1 MRMPFF
7 VFDALPTA
15 CIPLIRDPELYARI
29 RGHKRQHPV
38 RYFMQKPS
46 RPFPVPIRVAPVAM
60 GDTALTQV
68 HFTALPPLSLYVH
81 IPWCVR
87 KCPYCDFNSHE
98 AKGAIPEREYV
109 DALIADL
116 EFDLPRV
123 WGRKL
128 KSIFIGGGTPSL
140 FSPDSIDR
148 LLSAVRA
155 RLPFISPDIEVTL
168 EANPGTVEQGK
179 FAELRAAGI
188 NRLSIGVQSFDAGAL
203 ERLGRIHGAKEAIRA
218 VEQAHAAGFDN
229 FNLDL
234 MFGLP
239 DQTQAAAANDVATAI
254 ALEPAHIS
262 YYQLTLEPNTLFAA
276 RPPVLP
282 EDDAIAA
289 IQERG
294 QQTLAK
300 HGYRQYEVS
309 AYARAEKQC
318 VHNLNYWMF
327 GDYLGIGAGA
337 HAKISD
343 AQTQSIKRLWKMKN
357 PRDYLAAVPASAFVG
372 GESILTPADA
382 GFEFMM
388 NALRLNDGF
397 EIRLFTERTGLP
409 LSIVEGPLSL
419 ARRKGWIEVTST
431 QIRATQQG
439 LRYLNDV
446 LEGFLPAAR

>member
-1 MRMPFF
+1 
-7 VFDALPTA
+7 
-15 CIPLIRDPELYARI
+15 
-29 RGHKRQHPV
+29 
-38 RYFMQKPS
+38 MQKPP
-46 RPFPVPIRVAPVAM
+46 RPFPVSVRVAPAANS
-60 GDTALTQV
+60 DTAAENF
-68 HFTALPPLSLYVH
+68 HFTALPPLALYVH

-98 AKGAIPEREYV
+98 VKDAIPERAYI

-140 FSPDSIDR
+140 FSPESIDQ
-148 LLSAVRA
+148 LLCAVRA
-155 RLPFISPDIEVTL
+155 RLPFFSPAIEVTL

-179 FAELRAAGI
+179 FAELRAAGV
-188 NRLSIGVQSFDAGAL
+188 NRLSIGVQSFDADAL
-203 ERLGRIHGAKEAIRA
+203 ERLGRIHGAKEASRA
-218 VEQAHAAGFDN
+218 AEQAHAAGFDN

-239 DQTQAAAANDVATAI
+239 GQTSHTAANDVATAI
-254 ALEPAHIS
+254 ALEPTHLS
-262 YYQLTLEPNTLFAA
+262 YYQLTLEPNTQFAA
-276 RPPVLP
+276 RPPSLP
-282 EDDAIAA
+282 EDDVIAA

-294 QQTLAK
+294 QHTLAE
-300 HGYRQYEVS
+300 HGYAQYEVS

-318 VHNLNYWMF
+318 AHNLNYWTF

-343 AQTQSIKRLWKMKN
+343 AQTQRIQRLWKVKS
-357 PRDYLAAVPASAFVG
+357 PRDYLAAVPASVYVG
-372 GESILTPADA
+372 GESTLTPADA

-397 EIRLFTERTGLP
+397 EIRLFAERTGLT
-409 LSIVEGPLSL
+409 LSVIEVQLTL
-419 ARRKGWIEVTST
+419 AQRKGWIEVTST
-431 QIRATQQG
+431 HIRATEHG
-439 LRYLNDV
+439 RRYLNDV
-446 LEGFLPAAR
+446 LEGFLPEPNCRVG

>member
-1 MRMPFF
+1 
-7 VFDALPTA
+7 
-15 CIPLIRDPELYARI
+15 
-29 RGHKRQHPV
+29 
-38 RYFMQKPS
+38 MQKPP
-46 RPFPVPIRVAPVAM
+46 RPFPVSVRVAPAAK
-60 GDTALTQV
+60 GDSEAANFR
-68 HFTALPPLSLYVH
+68 FTALPPLSLYVH

-98 AKGAIPEREYV
+98 AKGAIPEREYI

-140 FSPDSIDR
+140 FSPDSMDR
-148 LLSAVRA
+148 LLSALRA
-155 RLPFISPDIEVTL
+155 RLPFVSPDIEITL

-179 FAELRAAGI
+179 FAELRAAGV
-188 NRLSIGVQSFDAGAL
+188 NRLSIGVQSFDADAL

-218 VEQAHAAGFDN
+218 AEQAHAAGFDN

-239 DQTQAAAANDVATAI
+239 GQTAQTAANDVATAI
-254 ALEPAHIS
+254 TLEPTHIS
-262 YYQLTLEPNTLFAA
+262 YYQLTLEPNTQFAA
-276 RPPVLP
+276 RPPTLP

-289 IQERG
+289 LQERG
-294 QQTLAK
+294 QHALAD
-300 HGYRQYEVS
+300 HGYTQYEVS
-309 AYARAEKQC
+309 AYARVDKQC
-318 VHNLNYWMF
+318 AHNLNYWTF

-343 AQTQSIKRLWKMKN
+343 AQTQRIQRLWKVKN
-357 PRDYLAAVPASAFVG
+357 PRHYLAAAPASAYVG
-372 GESILTPADA
+372 GESTLSPADV

-397 EIRLFTERTGLP
+397 EIRLFAERTGLP
-409 LSIVEGPLSL
+409 MSVVEAPLLL
-419 ARRKGWIEVTST
+419 AQSKGWIDVGST
-431 QIRATQQG
+431 HIRATEQG
-439 LRYLNDV
+439 QRYLNDV
-446 LEGFLPAAR
+446 LEVFLPAVR

>member
-1 MRMPFF
+1 
-7 VFDALPTA
+7 
-15 CIPLIRDPELYARI
+15 
-29 RGHKRQHPV
+29 
-38 RYFMQKPS
+38 MQKPP
-46 RPFPVPIRVAPVAM
+46 RPFPVSVRVAPAAK
-60 GDTALTQV
+60 GDRASAQF
-68 HFTALPPLSLYVH
+68 HFTALPPLALYVH

-98 AKGAIPEREYV
+98 AKGVIPEREYV

-140 FSPDSIDR
+140 FSPESIDQ
-148 LLSAVRA
+148 LLCAVRA
-155 RLPFISPDIEVTL
+155 RLPFVAPDIEVTL

-179 FAELRAAGI
+179 FAELRAAGV
-188 NRLSIGVQSFDAGAL
+188 NRLSIGVQSFDADAL
-203 ERLGRIHGAKEAIRA
+203 ERLGRIHGAREASRA
-218 VEQAHAAGFDN
+218 AEQAHAAGFDN

-239 DQTQAAAANDVATAI
+239 GQTPHTAANDVATAI
-254 ALEPAHIS
+254 ALEPTHLS
-262 YYQLTLEPNTLFAA
+262 YYQLTLEPNTQFAA
-276 RPPVLP
+276 RPPTLP

-294 QQTLAK
+294 QHALAE
-300 HGYRQYEVS
+300 HGYMQYEVS
-309 AYARAEKQC
+309 AYARAGKQC
-318 VHNLNYWMF
+318 AHNLNYWTF

-343 AQTQSIKRLWKMKN
+343 AQTQSIQRLWKVKN
-357 PRDYLAAVPASAFVG
+357 PRDYLAAVPSSTYLG
-372 GESILTPADA
+372 GEETLAPADV

-397 EIRLFTERTGLP
+397 ETRLFTERTGLP
-409 LSIVEGPLSL
+409 LSVVETQLML
-419 ARRKGWIEVTST
+419 AQRKGWIDVTRT
-431 QIRATQQG
+431 HIRTTG
-439 LRYLNDV
+439 LGQRYLNDV
-446 LEGFLPAAR
+446 LEIFLPTEQ

>member
-1 MRMPFF
+1 MTEFSH
-7 VFDALPTA
+7 PTQRKI
-15 CIPLIRDPELYARI
+15 IPLVARPASNES
-29 RGHKRQHPV
+29 GAQN
-38 RYFMQKPS
+38 F
-46 RPFPVPIRVAPVAM
+46 
-60 GDTALTQV
+60 
-68 HFTALPPLSLYVH
+68 HFTSLPPLALYVH

-109 DALIADL
+109 DALITDL
-116 EFDLPRV
+116 EHDLPRV

-140 FSPDSIDR
+140 FAPASIDR
-148 LLSAVRA
+148 LLSALRA
-155 RLPFISPDIEVTL
+155 RLPFVSPDIEVTL

-179 FAELRAAGI
+179 FAELRAAGV
-188 NRLSIGVQSFDAGAL
+188 NRLSIGVQSFDADAL

-218 VEQAHAAGFDN
+218 AEQAHAAGFDN

-239 DQTQAAAANDVATAI
+239 GQTSDAAANDVATAI
-254 ALEPAHIS
+254 ALEPTHIS

-276 RPPVLP
+276 RPPTLP

-294 QQTLAK
+294 QQALAE
-300 HGYRQYEVS
+300 HGYAQYEVS
-309 AYARAEKQC
+309 AYARSEKQC
-318 VHNLNYWMF
+318 VHNLNYWTF

-343 AQTQSIKRLWKMKN
+343 AQTQSIQRLWKVKN
-357 PRDYLAAVPASAFVG
+357 PRDYLAAVPSSTHVG
-372 GESILTPADA
+372 GESTLTPADA

-397 EIRLFTERTGLP
+397 ATRLFTERTGLP
-409 LSIVEGPLSL
+409 LSVIEAQLMS
-419 ARRKGWIEVTST
+419 AQRKGWIDVTST
-431 QIRATQQG
+431 HIRATQQG

-446 LEGFLPAAR
+446 LEGFLPAGR